1 MAAPPLARPL
11 PNPAS
16 YAGYKVGDDSSPLD
30 RIVSFRFD
38 NEYEIEYECD
48 FRFSNQ

>member
-16 YAGYKVGDDSSPLD
+16 YAGYLDVRIKAGVHLKAVFQLGIKLLLRWVLFGD
-30 RIVSFRFD
+30 F
-38 NEYEIEYECD
+38 
-48 FRFSNQ
+48 